1 MKKIMIAVAVIAMAT
16 ASQAANW
23 KWGISNVFDGTGS
36 TETTAK
42 VTGTAYL
49 FDAAVLT
56 QSALYDALANGGD
69 IATLSSVTSRSFENG
84 FISVNDAASQFTYGE
99 GGTKYSFY
107 AVIVDGDQ
115 AYFSNIKEVTANTT
129 TTAASVSLG
138 TQNNNSTTFSS
149 LAPAGEGFQGAG
161 HWSSTAVPEPTSG
174 LLMLVGLAGLAL
186 RRRRA

>member
-23 KWGISNVFDGTGS
+23 KWGIANVFDGTGS

-49 FDAAVLT
+49 FDSAVLT

-69 IATLSSVTSRSFENG
+69 IATLTSVTSRDFANG
-84 FISVNDAASQFTYGE
+84 IVNANDAASQFVYGE
-99 GGTKYSFY
+99 GGMKYSFY

-129 TTAASVSLG
+129 STTASIALG
-138 TQNNNSTTFSS
+138 SQNNNSTTFSS

-161 HWSSTAVPEPTSG
+161 HWSAVPEPTSG

-186 RRRRA
+186 RRKRA